1 MVKQIPT
8 NRENDSTWKVKSN
21 LNLSEFQSCWNFLIL
36 FLCRRKL
43 QSKFLLKP
51 IDTKLSNRKISSETY
66 YEILN
71 EMKERVS
78 ANERESW
85 NSHWHRDA
93 EYIFVDY
100 FNNSPHPKYKKEF
113 RINSYLNSL
122 GIFQLNFSVALN
134 DYNL

>member
-8 NRENDSTWKVKSN
+8 NRENYSTWKVKSN

-51 IDTKLSNRKISSETY
+51 IDTKLRNRKISSETY

-85 NSHWHRDA
+85 NSHWHGDA